1 VGPSL
6 TLPIGDVFMRRDRL
20 VVKVLSSVLY
30 EVLNHKVS
38 VDVAFKRACKGR
50 CADGLDEREKLY
62 SMARELV
69 SDYLKVLCV
78 NPGLRSYGKVVRFWL
93 SRQWDESNLPPWCRL
108 SYQRWFYEKLAS
120 LMGGEV
126 EELLGEMNR
135 KRWWL
140 RINTLKASEE
150 KVLRQL
156 DHEGVEYEVDKHFP
170 YMVFVKHSPKP
181 VRLLKPVKEFK
192 AIPQDKASAAVVSAL
207 NPEPGDVILDMAA
220 APGMKTSLI
229 MMLAENQAR
238 VIAVDISYRRLLT
251 CANLLMKLGVDLSK
265 VHLIAADSRDVT
277 LHKVFD
283 KVLLDAPCSNSG
295 AVSKDPGVKIH
306 LTPSKVM
313 HYSEIQRSM
322 IRKAVKHAGGL
333 VVYSTCSIMPE
344 EGEEIVA
351 AVRDAVKLIRKYS
364 WASPGYRVV
373 NFHDK
378 VMRFFPHKHLTE
390 AFFLAVMEVTG

>member
-1 VGPSL
+1 
-6 TLPIGDVFMRRDRL
+6 MRRDKL
-20 VVKVLSSVLY
+20 IVKVLSSVLY

-50 CADGLDEREKLY
+50 CADSLEEREKLY
-62 SMARELV
+62 NMARELV

-78 NPGLRSYGKVVRFWL
+78 NTRLRSYGKIVRFWL
-93 SRQWDESNLPPWCRL
+93 SKQWNDANLPPWCRL

-120 LMGGEV
+120 LVGDEV
-126 EELLGEMNR
+126 EELLSEMNR
-135 KRWWL
+135 RRWWL
-140 RINTLKASEE
+140 RINTLKAPEE

-156 DHEGVEYEVDKHFP
+156 EDEGVEYEVDKHFP

-181 VRLLKPVKEFK
+181 VRLLKPVKEFM
-192 AIPQDKASAAVVSAL
+192 AIPQDKASAAVVNAL

-229 MMLAENQAR
+229 MMLAENRAR
-238 VIAVDISYRRLLT
+238 VVAVDISYRRLLM

-265 VHLIAADSRDVT
+265 VHLVAADSRDVF
-277 LHKVFD
+277 LRSVFD

-306 LTPSKVM
+306 LTPSKVR
-313 HYSEIQRSM
+313 HYSEIQKDLISR
-322 IRKAVKHAGGL
+322 AVKHASNL

-344 EGEEIVA
+344 EGEEVITTVHD
-351 AVRDAVKLIRKYS
+351 AVRLVRKYPWS
-364 WASPGYRVV
+364 SPGYRVV
-373 NFHDK
+373 DFHDK